1 MEGGS
6 CQVMQENFGYV
17 IMGFLISLTAVFF
30 VRWKRGE
37 SWFINWFGWLY
48 SGHKC
53 LIWFEISTQYQQSF
67 WSQNPKLNQLGL
79 V

>member
-1 MEGGS
+1 MSGDAGKFW
-6 CQVMQENFGYV
+6 VRHYGVFNLFN
-17 IMGFLISLTAVFF
+17 GFFF

-53 LIWFEISTQYQQSF
+53 LIWFKSSTQDQQSF